1 MGVFWKYKKKYAAE
15 KDCVLAEPQVDT
27 YIMPRKLIQKNDR
40 PVDESYE
47 KWIADN
53 FSWEA
58 IDSRLKAIEC
68 QTVMGDK
75 EDCVADSEANGRVR
89 ESLPWLK

>member
-1 MGVFWKYKKKYAAE
+1 MYRLLPDNRGCLSDF
-15 KDCVLAEPQVDT
+15 
-27 YIMPRKLIQKNDR
+27 
-40 PVDESYE
+40 DESYG

-58 IDSRLKAIEC
+58 IDSRLKA
-68 QTVMGDK
+68 
-75 EDCVADSEANGRVR
+75 SEANGRVR